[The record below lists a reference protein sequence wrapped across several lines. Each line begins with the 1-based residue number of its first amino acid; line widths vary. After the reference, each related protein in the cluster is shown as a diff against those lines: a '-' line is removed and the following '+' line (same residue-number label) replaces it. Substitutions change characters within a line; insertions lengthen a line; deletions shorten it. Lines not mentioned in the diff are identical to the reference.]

1 VHPAVVIANVSGSAN
16 TSADEAVLTSI
27 DHNLLYV
34 VPAGNDG
41 GDACANSPARVGP
54 ALTVGATGRTDQV
67 YFASNQG
74 TCVDIFAPG
83 EEIPGP
89 SSSDDTTITSAWGTS
104 EAAPHVAGV
113 AATYLAA
120 NPTATSIEVM
130 NAIVGASTVNVIT
143 GLGVGSPNRLL
154 FSDFVTCPTGTTLCS
169 GRCAD
174 LTTEKANCGACGATC
189 TGTCSGGTC
198 TPAPV
203 CPSGTRDCCHDGVC
217 RPFAVCS
224 RIEC

>member
-120 NPTATSIEVM
+120 NPTATSIALLGFRDVPHR
-130 NAIVGASTVNVIT
+130 NDALLGTVRGPHYREGELRRLRSNLYRDLQWRYMHSRPGMPERDP
-143 GLGVGSPNRLL
+143 GLLP
-154 FSDFVTCPTGTTLCS
+154 
-169 GRCAD
+169 
-174 LTTEKANCGACGATC
+174 
-189 TGTCSGGTC
+189 
-198 TPAPV
+198 
-203 CPSGTRDCCHDGVC
+203 
-217 RPFAVCS
+217 
-224 RIEC
+224 